1 MASFQSSEPRSRLIS
16 LIPDKLFA
24 DTPASGRCDG
34 RVVHSDHSA
43 AIKSKWLGTDMIQKV
58 VILSTGDELTTGRVI
73 DTNSPVIA
81 ERLFAMGIEVA
92 AVLKVGDNKDQLL
105 WALREAQALADLVI
119 GTGGL
124 GPTSDDLTT
133 EVVAEFL
140 GRKLR
145 QDDQVARGLQQRF
158 KERGIN
164 WSANSSKQAIFPEG
178 STIISNPVGTAP
190 GFRVPIRPD
199 KTLLWLSGVPHE
211 MVAMLDQTVL
221 PWIERQRGEAVQAF
235 SCTFKIHGVTEGK
248 LDEMLRPLDL
258 GNQARL
264 SFRAHYP
271 DLSLR
276 LTFRSRNPDASGF
289 FETIKNEIR
298 AILGTH
304 IYTEGETTLEEVIG
318 GLLMNKQQTLALA
331 ESCTGGYISHRV
343 TRVAGSSAY
352 YYGGAVTYS
361 NEAKIS
367 FLGVR
372 PETLKE
378 HGAVSRETALEMS
391 AGIKQ
396 RTGADVGLSVTGVAG
411 PAGGSAAK
419 PVGTVWVSIAQTGS
433 HEAKL
438 FKFTGDREHV
448 ILGTSQVALNWLRT
462 SLL

>member
-1 MASFQSSEPRSRLIS
+1 MN
-16 LIPDKLFA
+16 
-24 DTPASGRCDG
+24 
-34 RVVHSDHSA
+34 
-43 AIKSKWLGTDMIQKV
+43 QKV

-73 DTNSPVIA
+73 DTNSAAIS
-81 ERLFAMGIEVA
+81 ERLYAIGLEVA
-92 AVLKVGDNKDQLL
+92 AVLKVGDNRDQIL
-105 WALREAQALADLVI
+105 WALRQAQALADIVI

-124 GPTSDDLTT
+124 GPTRDDLTT
-133 EVVAEFL
+133 EIVAEFL
-140 GRKLR
+140 GCNLR
-145 QDDQVARGLQQRF
+145 QNEQVARELQQRF
-158 KERGIN
+158 KERRIS
-164 WSANSSKQAIFPEG
+164 WSANTLKQAMFPDG

-190 GFRVPIRPD
+190 GFQVPIGPD
-199 KTLLWLSGVPHE
+199 KTLLWLSGVPQE
-211 MVAMLDQTVL
+211 MVAMLEQTVL
-221 PWIERQRGEAVQAF
+221 PWIERQRGEAAHAF
-235 SCTFKIHGVTEGK
+235 SCTFKIHGVTEGR
-248 LDEMLRPLDL
+248 LDEMLRPIHL
-258 GNQARL
+258 GNHARL

-276 LTFRSRNPDASGF
+276 LAVRTQSPDGSVL
-289 FETIKNEIR
+289 FETIRNEIR
-298 AILGTH
+298 INLGTY
-304 IYTEGETTLEEVIG
+304 IYAEGDKTLEEVIG
-318 GLLMNKQQTLALA
+318 GLLMDKQQTLALA

-361 NEAKIS
+361 NEAKIK

-372 PETLKE
+372 PETLEE

-419 PVGTVWVSIAQTGS
+419 PVGTVWVSIAQTES

-438 FKFTGDREHV
+438 FRFAGDREHV

>member
-1 MASFQSSEPRSRLIS
+1 
-16 LIPDKLFA
+16 
-24 DTPASGRCDG
+24 
-34 RVVHSDHSA
+34 
-43 AIKSKWLGTDMIQKV
+43 MIQKV

-73 DTNSPVIA
+73 DTNSAAIA
-81 ERLFAMGIEVA
+81 ERLYTIGVEVA

-105 WALREAQALADLVI
+105 WALRQAQALADIVI

-124 GPTSDDLTT
+124 GPTSDDLTS

-140 GRKLR
+140 GCKLR
-145 QDDQVARGLQQRF
+145 QDERVARGLQQRF
-158 KERGIN
+158 KERGIS
-164 WSANSSKQAIFPEG
+164 WSANTLKQAMFPDG

-190 GFRVPIRPD
+190 GFHVPIAPD
-199 KTLLWLSGVPHE
+199 KTLLWLSGVPQE

-221 PWIERQRGEAVQAF
+221 PWIERQRGEAVHAF
-235 SCTFKIHGVTEGK
+235 SCTFKFHGVTEGK
-248 LDEMLRPLDL
+248 LDEMLRPVYL
-258 GNQARL
+258 GKHARL

-276 LTFRSRNPDASGF
+276 LTVRTQNVDGPVL

-298 AILGTH
+298 AILGKH
-304 IYTEGETTLEEVIG
+304 IYAEGDKTLEEVIG
-318 GLLMNKQQTLALA
+318 GLLMDKQQTLALA

-361 NEAKIS
+361 NEAKIK
-367 FLGVR
+367 FLGVH
-372 PETLKE
+372 PETLE
-378 HGAVSRETALEMS
+378 NHGAVSRETALEMS

-419 PVGTVWVSIAQTGS
+419 PAGTVWVSIAQTGS

-438 FKFTGDREHV
+438 FRFTGDREHV
-448 ILGTSQVALNWLRT
+448 ILGTSQAALNWLRT

>member
-1 MASFQSSEPRSRLIS
+1 
-16 LIPDKLFA
+16 
-24 DTPASGRCDG
+24 
-34 RVVHSDHSA
+34 
-43 AIKSKWLGTDMIQKV
+43 MIQKV
-58 VILSTGDELTTGRVI
+58 VILSTGDELTSGRVI
-73 DTNSPVIA
+73 DTNSAVIA
-81 ERLFAMGIEVA
+81 ERLFAIGIEVPII
-92 AVLKVGDNKDQLL
+92 LKVGDNKDQLL
-105 WALREAQALADLVI
+105 WALRQAQALGDSVI

-140 GRKLR
+140 GCNLR
-145 QDDQVARGLQQRF
+145 QDEQVARELQQRF
-158 KERGIN
+158 KERRIS
-164 WSANSSKQAIFPEG
+164 WSANTLKQAMFPDG

-190 GFRVPIRPD
+190 GFQVPIGPD
-199 KTLLWLSGVPHE
+199 KTLLWLSGVPQE
-211 MVAMLDQTVL
+211 MVAMLEQTVL
-221 PWIERQRGEAVQAF
+221 PWIERQRGEAAHAF

-248 LDEMLRPLDL
+248 LDEMLRPIHL
-258 GNQARL
+258 GNHARL
-264 SFRAHYP
+264 SFRAHFP

-276 LTFRSRNPDASGF
+276 LAVRTQSPDGSVL
-289 FETIKNEIR
+289 FETIRNEIR
-298 AILGTH
+298 IILGTY
-304 IYTEGETTLEEVIG
+304 IYAEGDKTLEEVIG
-318 GLLMNKQQTLALA
+318 GLLMDKQQTLALA

-361 NEAKIS
+361 NEAKIK

-372 PETLKE
+372 PETLEE

-391 AGIKQ
+391 TGIKQ

-419 PVGTVWVSIAQTGS
+419 PVGTVWVSIAQTES

-438 FKFTGDREHV
+438 FRFAGDREHV

>member
-1 MASFQSSEPRSRLIS
+1 
-16 LIPDKLFA
+16 
-24 DTPASGRCDG
+24 
-34 RVVHSDHSA
+34 
-43 AIKSKWLGTDMIQKV
+43 MIQKV

-73 DTNSPVIA
+73 DTNSAAIA
-81 ERLFAMGIEVA
+81 ERLYIIGVEVA

-105 WALREAQALADLVI
+105 WALRQAQALADIVI

-124 GPTSDDLTT
+124 GPTSDDLTS

-140 GRKLR
+140 GCKLR
-145 QDDQVARGLQQRF
+145 QDEQVARGLQQRF
-158 KERGIN
+158 KERGIS
-164 WSANSSKQAIFPEG
+164 WSANTLKQAMFPDG

-190 GFRVPIRPD
+190 GFHVPIAPD
-199 KTLLWLSGVPHE
+199 KTLLWLSGVPQE

-221 PWIERQRGEAVQAF
+221 PWIERQRGEAVHAF
-235 SCTFKIHGVTEGK
+235 SCTFKFHGVTEGK
-248 LDEMLRPLDL
+248 LDEMLRPVHL
-258 GNQARL
+258 GNHARL

-276 LTFRSRNPDASGF
+276 LTVKTQSVDGPVL

-298 AILGTH
+298 AILGKH
-304 IYTEGETTLEEVIG
+304 IYAEGDKTLEEVIG
-318 GLLMNKQQTLALA
+318 GLLMDKQQTLALA

-361 NEAKIS
+361 NEAKIT
-367 FLGVR
+367 FLGVH
-372 PETLKE
+372 PETLE
-378 HGAVSRETALEMS
+378 NHGAVSRETALEMS

-419 PVGTVWVSIAQTGS
+419 PVGTVWVSIAQTES

-438 FKFTGDREHV
+438 FRFTGDRGHV
-448 ILGTSQVALNWLRT
+448 ILGTSQAALNWLRT